1 MRKEHKSKSGG
12 LTPAGRKYFKRKDG
26 SNLKPAVSKGK
37 NPRRIS
43 FAARFGGMA
52 GAMKDKNGKPTR
64 LALALRKWGF
74 KNKESARKFANAN
87 KKA

>member
-52 GAMKDKNGKPTR
+52 GAMKDKKGKPTR

-74 KNKESARKFANAN
+74 RNKASARKFANAN